1 MEFTVTF
8 GWLAAVVL
16 VSIRLGAIFL
26 LSPLFSVGGLPVRVR
41 VMLVWGLAVML
52 VMALNIPHSLN
63 ELTVSTLAQSALF
76 ELFLGSLMAFGM
88 HCAFATFHLGGR
100 ILDFQVGFGAAS
112 LIDPMTDNQN
122 PLLGTLLH
130 LLAVVMFFLVNGHH
144 LFLKG
149 LAYSFEK
156 IPPGSLTQMSLAPV
170 LEQFGLMFIY
180 GVAVVAPAVFALFLV
195 DVGMA
200 VAARTMPQVNVFIIS
215 MPLKV
220 FVGLVVLAM
229 SLTYMGPLMMRIYD
243 SIFRYW
249 MKLLG

>member
-1 MEFTVTF
+1 MEFTVSLE
-8 GWLAAVVL
+8 WLAAVVL

-26 LSPLFSVGGLPVRVR
+26 LSPLFSAGGFPVRVR
-41 VMLVWGLAVML
+41 VMFVWGLAVML
-52 VMALNIPHSLN
+52 VMALKIPLLLG
-63 ELTVSTLAQSALF
+63 ELTVSTLVESALL

-88 HCAFATFHLGGR
+88 HCAFASFHLGGR

-130 LLAVVMFFLVNGHH
+130 LLAVVVFFLVNGHH
-144 LFLKG
+144 LLLKG

-156 IPPGSLTQMSLAPV
+156 IPPGSVVPMSLAPV

-180 GVAVVAPAVFALFLV
+180 GVAIVAPAIVALFLL
-195 DVGMA
+195 DIGMA

-220 FVGLVVLAM
+220 FVGLMVVAM
-229 SLTYMGPLMMRIYD
+229 SLTYMGPLLTRIYD

>member
-16 VSIRLGAIFL
+16 VSIRLGAVFL

-63 ELTVSTLAQSALF
+63 ELTMSTFAQSALF

-200 VAARTMPQVNVFIIS
+200 IAARTMPQVNVFIIS

-249 MKLLG
+249 MTLLG